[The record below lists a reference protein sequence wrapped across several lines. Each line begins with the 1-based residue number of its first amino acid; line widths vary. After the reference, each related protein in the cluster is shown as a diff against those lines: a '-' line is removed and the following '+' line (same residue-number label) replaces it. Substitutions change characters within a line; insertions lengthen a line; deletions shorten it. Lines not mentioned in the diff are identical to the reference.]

1 MIVSCNECDSSFSVD
16 DSLIKDTGSKVR
28 CSKCNSVFKAY
39 PQPLETDEG
48 EDLSPEGLDTSLADL
63 EEDDGS
69 FESAGLLDE
78 LELDPDDFDGTL
90 GEDDGLKSE
99 SLADDTN
106 GKLEPGLDLD
116 DDDDS
121 DLERSDEVDAGDELP
136 DLGDFEDLAG
146 LDLDDDSLTMDD
158 MDGEL
163 EDLNLE
169 LESEA
174 DAGVETDEADLELEG
189 DEELD
194 LTNLDLEEDD
204 EEAEVEMEGA
214 ADSEDLDFDLDFD
227 LDNGAQADE
236 EMAEADLSV
245 EDADELDLSDLELD
259 LDDASASDDTAAAAS
274 DDLDIDLNLAEEAPG
289 EAEIAKAGAEVED
302 ADELDLSDLGLEMED
317 AAASDDS
324 TAGAS
329 DDLNLDLD
337 LDSEA
342 EAISSAGGEE
352 AGADGLDLS
361 DLEEMMDSEEAPA
374 SQASGEDTREDLE
387 LDLDLE
393 AEVGAQAAE
402 TVGVEDGDNEL
413 DFSDSDL
420 EQMLETDDTPA
431 AEAGPGDAAEEL
443 DLQFD
448 IDDQPAG
455 DADALA
461 TADVGQP
468 AQDDDLLDIE
478 QMLEQ
483 SDDMMPDLEGEEE
496 DLSLTMEAALDD
508 AAKGTETDL
517 DLEFDIESELQ
528 EKEDIFDSGGSTD
541 DQLES
546 NLLDSDHV
554 DFLDDTG
561 IEDESHQAAAMTD
574 EFATDDFS
582 DGRGGYGQTD
592 VLPVSD
598 EEVPK
603 SPAAKPAKSRSK
615 KPVLAVILLLI
626 LALGVIIIP
635 KGLGIKIPYISDIKI
650 PYISDLDIKI
660 PYLSDWLNPQGQ
672 DVTGNLKIMPMG
684 RTISANFVNNSK
696 VGRLFV
702 IRGKIKNDYDHSRS
716 YVRVTGK
723 LYHKGQKLAKSATV
737 YCGNVMSDS
746 ELTRMDIATIDK
758 RMKNKFGDKRSNLKI
773 KTGKMIPFMIVFD
786 KLPRNLDEYTVEVAG
801 SSI

>member
-1 MIVSCNECDSSFSVD
+1 MIISCNECDASFSVD

-28 CSKCNSVFKAY
+28 CSKCNSVFLAY

-48 EDLSPEGLDTSLADL
+48 EDLSLEGLDPSLADI

-69 FESAGLLDE
+69 FESEGLLDE
-78 LELDPDDFDGTL
+78 LELDLDDFDDTL
-90 GEDDGLKSE
+90 GEDAGLKSE
-99 SLADDTN
+99 GLVDDTD
-106 GKLEPGLDLD
+106 GELELDINLD

-121 DLERSDEVDAGDELP
+121 DLDMSDEVDVGDELP

-146 LDLDDDSLTMDD
+146 LDDDSLTMDD
-158 MDGEL
+158 MDEEL

-169 LESEA
+169 LENET
-174 DAGVETDEADLELEG
+174 DAGAETDETDLELEG

-194 LTNLDLEEDD
+194 LTNLDFEEE
-204 EEAEVEMEGA
+204 EEAEVEVEGA
-214 ADSEDLDFDLDFD
+214 SDSEALGLGLDSDQDDDALT
-227 LDNGAQADE
+227 DE
-236 EMAEADLSV
+236 KMAEADLSV
-245 EDADELDLSDLELD
+245 EDADELDLSDLELE

-274 DDLDIDLNLAEEAPG
+274 DDLDLDLEEEAPG
-289 EAEIAKAGAEVED
+289 EAEIAEAGAQVED
-302 ADELDLSDLGLEMED
+302 ADELDLSDLGLELEG
-317 AAASDDS
+317 ASASDDS

-329 DDLNLDLD
+329 DDLNLDT
-337 LDSEA
+337 EA
-342 EAISSAGGEE
+342 EAVADAGGEE
-352 AGADGLDLS
+352 NGADGLDLS

-374 SQASGEDTREDLE
+374 SQATGEDTIEDLE

-393 AEVGAQAAE
+393 AEAGAQAAE
-402 TVGVEDGDNEL
+402 TVGAGDGDDEL
-413 DFSDSDL
+413 DFSDL
-420 EQMLETDDTPA
+420 EQMLETDDTPT
-431 AEAGPGDAAEEL
+431 AEAGAGNAADEL

-448 IDDQPAG
+448 LDDQPAG
-455 DADALA
+455 SADAPA
-461 TADVGQP
+461 AADVGEP

-483 SDDMMPDLEGEEE
+483 SDDMMPDMEGEVE

-528 EKEDIFDSGGSTD
+528 KKEDIFDSGGPTD
-541 DQLES
+541 DHLES
-546 NLLDSDHV
+546 NLLDSGDV

-561 IEDESHQAAAMTD
+561 IEDKSQQAAVMTD

-582 DGRGGYGQTD
+582 DGRDGYGQTD
-592 VLPVSD
+592 ILPVSD
-598 EEVPK
+598 EEFLKP
-603 SPAAKPAKSRSK
+603 PAAKPAKSRSK
-615 KPVLAVILLLI
+615 KPVFAVLLLLI
-626 LALGVIIIP
+626 LAIGVIIIP

-660 PYLSDWLNPQGQ
+660 PYLSDWLNPQEQ

-684 RTISANFVNNSK
+684 RTISAKFVNNSK

-702 IRGKIKNDYDHSRS
+702 IRGKIKNDYDHPRS

-723 LYHKGQKLAKSATV
+723 LYQKGQKLAKSATV

-746 ELTRMDIATIDK
+746 ELTRMDIATINK
-758 RMKNKFGDKRSNLKI
+758 RMKNKLGNKRSNLKI
-773 KTGKMIPFMIVFD
+773 KTGKIVPFMIVFD
-786 KLPRNLDEYTVEVAG
+786 KLPRNLDEYTIEVAG